1 MAKKKIEIRCEGA
14 DLLPLDMLCPLQGN
28 LKLMSPV
35 RKEKLKTSLIEN
47 GFWFP
52 FFVWYCKEE
61 NKHYFIDGH
70 QRDKVLPEIQKKDGY
85 QIPEK
90 YPVVFIEANNKR
102 EAVKAILLQSSGY
115 GFTDSAELDSLIV
128 NYQLDIDD
136 LSKSVNIPG
145 IEIEDFKNKD
155 FFPVDKSEQPRL
167 DEKKSVICPECG
179 YEFKPK

>member
-1 MAKKKIEIRCEGA
+1 MVFGFHFLYGIVK
-14 DLLPLDMLCPLQGN
+14 
-28 LKLMSPV
+28 
-35 RKEKLKTSLIEN
+35 RKTNIISLTAI
-47 GFWFP
+47 
-52 FFVWYCKEE
+52 KET
-61 NKHYFIDGH
+61 KYYQKF
-70 QRDKVLPEIQKKDGY
+70 KKKDGY